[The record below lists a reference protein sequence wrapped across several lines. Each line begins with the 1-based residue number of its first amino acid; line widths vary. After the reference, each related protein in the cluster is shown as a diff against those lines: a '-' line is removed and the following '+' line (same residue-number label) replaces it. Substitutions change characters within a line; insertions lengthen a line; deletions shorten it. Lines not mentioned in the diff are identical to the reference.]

1 MEARRILV
9 VDDDPDLRRMSQI
22 TLQAAGMEVT
32 AAQSGPEALA
42 LLETLRPDGILLDVM
57 MPGMDGPACLERLR
71 ARPETRDIPVVFVTA
86 QVQPHE
92 IARFLA
98 LGARGVIK
106 KPFDP
111 LRFAGEVRR
120 LLSQHGNGVR

>member
-9 VDDDPDLRRMSQI
+9 VDDDPDLRRISQI

-32 AAQSGPEALA
+32 AAPSGSEALRM
-42 LLETLRPDGILLDVM
+42 LETLRPDAILLDVM

-71 ARPETRDIPVVFVTA
+71 GRPETRHIPVVFVTA
-86 QVQPHE
+86 QTQPHE
-92 IARFLA
+92 IARFLS
-98 LGARGVIK
+98 LGALGVIK

-111 LRFAGEVRR
+111 LRFAGEVSS
-120 LLSQHGNGVR
+120 LLKAGRP